1 LISLDLFED
10 IQGQSDAAFAVQQL
24 ACNQA
29 ILRGIGCSVG
39 MAESLQQ
46 EIHMPRQID
55 YYFSLQSPWAY
66 IGHKPFVRLISH

>member
-24 ACNQA
+24 ACNGA
-29 ILRGIGCSVG
+29 ILRGFCCSVG
-39 MAESLQQ
+39 MAEAWESD
-46 EIHMPRQID
+46 IRMPRQID

-66 IGHKPFVRLISH
+66 IGQSHSFGS